1 MKKTLFSLLLA
12 TVAVF
17 TSNAAVVP
25 ISDVDSVYFDD
36 VTLQAGT
43 SKVIGAMLINKQ
55 EFAAFQLKILTPE
68 QVNIVP
74 YSIDTE
80 FGDTT
85 WINPVGRSIARPA
98 AQATYSFNCI
108 HKDTISHELRILAWQ
123 ATNKPVFSA
132 VTNPAAIFE
141 IKINVPASTPA
152 GKYILKVTGLEATG
166 PGANPKYSVG
176 TVDQSNDKYM
186 PTTTFVVNV
195 VEPAEETTLAN
206 LLANGVE
213 GKTYKVT
220 DNLAVVAQSQKT
232 SQLFASDGN
241 NNWIK
246 VNVGDNYDAVK
257 GYAGINV
264 TGVYTTANGNATLTA
279 SQAPT
284 QAQAQTVTP
293 ATYNLAEHFA
303 PVADE
308 VAYISGFYFDKLGA
322 SYSNT
327 YTANDPVLGAY
338 SDNNSVG
345 QYVQF
350 KKADWNDLTF
360 AGANGQRVKVLVV
373 NELKSAWS
381 AISKIAA
388 TDPGAHTNVIAYAL
402 DAAQVT
408 TGVDD
413 VNAVKAVKSVSYYNV
428 AGMESATP
436 FEGMNLVVTRYT
448 DGTTSTSKVM
458 K

>member
-12 TVAVF
+12 TVADSLYIDDF
-17 TSNAAVVP
+17 TITAGDTVEVPVNLVNATAYCAFQNSIKTPEEVIIVP
-25 ISDVDSVYFDD
+25 VSSTVI
-36 VTLQAGT
+36 AGT
-43 SKVIGAMLINKQ
+43 
-55 EFAAFQLKILTPE
+55 
-68 QVNIVP
+68 
-74 YSIDTE
+74 TE
-80 FGDTT
+80 YT
-85 WINPVGRSIARPA
+85 WVKGVGRSVK
-98 AQATYSFNCI
+98 Y
-108 HKDTISHELRILAWQ
+108 KDHEVSYTCNPVSSNGQSHELRIVGVQ
-123 ATNKPVFSA
+123 MTNTKVLEVNTKGEP
-132 VTNPAAIFE
+132 IFN
-141 IKINVPASTPA
+141 IKIYVPKTTTA
-152 GKYILKVTGLEATG
+152 GKYTC
-166 PGANPKYSVG
+166 
-176 TVDQSNDKYM
+176 TVDGLSGYPPKASTGNVDGSGDGYF
-186 PTTTFVVNV
+186 PVTTFVVNV

-381 AISKIAA
+381 AASKIAA

>member
-1 MKKTLFSLLLA
+1 M
-12 TVAVF
+12 
-17 TSNAAVVP
+17 
-25 ISDVDSVYFDD
+25 
-36 VTLQAGT
+36 
-43 SKVIGAMLINKQ
+43 
-55 EFAAFQLKILTPE
+55 
-68 QVNIVP
+68 
-74 YSIDTE
+74 
-80 FGDTT
+80 
-85 WINPVGRSIARPA
+85 
-98 AQATYSFNCI
+98 
-108 HKDTISHELRILAWQ
+108 
-123 ATNKPVFSA
+123 
-132 VTNPAAIFE
+132 
-141 IKINVPASTPA
+141 
-152 GKYILKVTGLEATG
+152 
-166 PGANPKYSVG
+166 
-176 TVDQSNDKYM
+176 
-186 PTTTFVVNV
+186 
-195 VEPAEETTLAN
+195 
-206 LLANGVE
+206 
-213 GKTYKVT
+213 T

-264 TGVYTTANGNATLTA
+264 TGLYTTANGNATLTA

-381 AISKIAA
+381 AASKIAA
-388 TDPGAHTNVIAYAL
+388 TDPGAHTNVISYAL

>member
-12 TVAVF
+12 TVATF
-17 TSNAAVVP
+17 ANAV
-25 ISDVDSVYFDD
+25 D
-36 VTLQAGT
+36 VTVSKTDSLYIDDFTITAGDTVEVPVNLVNATAYCAFQNSIKTPEEVIIVPVSSTVIAGT
-43 SKVIGAMLINKQ
+43 
-55 EFAAFQLKILTPE
+55 
-68 QVNIVP
+68 
-74 YSIDTE
+74 TE
-80 FGDTT
+80 YT
-85 WINPVGRSIARPA
+85 WVKGVGRSVK
-98 AQATYSFNCI
+98 Y
-108 HKDTISHELRILAWQ
+108 KDHEVSYTCNPGSSNGQSHELRILGVQ
-123 ATNKPVFSA
+123 MTNTKVLEVNTKGEP
-132 VTNPAAIFE
+132 IFN
-141 IKINVPASTPA
+141 IKIYVPKTTTA
-152 GKYILKVTGLEATG
+152 GKYTC
-166 PGANPKYSVG
+166 
-176 TVDQSNDKYM
+176 TVDGLSGYPPKASTGNVDGSGNVYF
-186 PTTTFVVNV
+186 PVTTFVVNV

-322 SYSNT
+322 SYSDT

-381 AISKIAA
+381 AASKIAA

-436 FEGMNLVVTRYT
+436 FEGMNLEVTRYT

>member
-17 TSNAAVVP
+17 TSNAADVTVSKTDSLYIDDFTITAGDTVEVPVNLVNATAYCAFQNSIKTPEEVIIVP
-25 ISDVDSVYFDD
+25 ISSTVI
-36 VTLQAGT
+36 AGT
-43 SKVIGAMLINKQ
+43 TK
-55 EFAAFQLKILTPE
+55 
-68 QVNIVP
+68 
-74 YSIDTE
+74 Y
-80 FGDTT
+80 T
-85 WINPVGRSIARPA
+85 WVKGVGRSVKYEDYKVSYTCNPVSSNG
-98 AQATYSFNCI
+98 Q
-108 HKDTISHELRILAWQ
+108 SHELRIVGVQ
-123 ATNKPVFSA
+123 MTNTKVLEVNTKGEP
-132 VTNPAAIFE
+132 IFN
-141 IKINVPASTPA
+141 IKIYVPKTTTA
-152 GKYILKVTGLEATG
+152 GKYTC
-166 PGANPKYSVG
+166 
-176 TVDQSNDKYM
+176 TVDGLSGYPPKASTGNVDGSGDGYF
-186 PTTTFVVNV
+186 PVTTFVVNV

-232 SQLFASDGN
+232 TQLFASDGN